1 MSLHHSSVSIA
12 LVLSFVISREIQTS
26 HRDHLLST
34 AIIQPQ
40 KTGPQA
46 DNPWF
51 DSEARAA
58 HVYQNAVDA
67 VVTPFSASTHS
78 SLDPRGAAHC
88 VIFDITQ
95 WSRPLCAWASA
106 DSCRALSDRGV
117 APQLDRHSPSVCD
130 VISRLHTAAL
140 RVGTNLGSLA
150 YRGVKV

>member
-1 MSLHHSSVSIA
+1 MSLHHSSISIA

-95 WSRPLCAWASA
+95 WSRPLCAWASGILA
-106 DSCRALSDRGV
+106 VHCQIVVLRLSWIGIAPPCVMSFQGFIRRLCVSERIWGV
-117 APQLDRHSPSVCD
+117 WH
-130 VISRLHTAAL
+130 I
-140 RVGTNLGSLA
+140 VG
-150 YRGVKV
+150 